1 MFIITSKIGKI
12 MANLYP
18 FLIYV
23 MVTTFTPGPNNIM
36 SMTNAMRSGYRRTL
50 RFLLGVSAGFF
61 IVMLLCGFLNVVLV
75 SLLPHIQFW
84 LNILGV
90 VYMLYLALHTI
101 ISKPV
106 DDMPGKTSLNTFK
119 AGVWMQFLNL
129 KGILYGITVFS
140 VFITP
145 YFQDFISLSL
155 FALFF
160 ALLAFISTTCWALGG
175 AVFRTYYQKCYLL
188 FNLVMG
194 GLLLYTALHSLLSS
208 LPS

>member
-1 MFIITSKIGKI
+1 

-23 MVTTFTPGPNNIM
+23 MVTTFTPGPSNIM

-50 RFLLGVSAGFF
+50 RFMLGVSTGFF
-61 IVMLLCGFLNVVLV
+61 VVMLLCGLLNVVLV
-75 SLLPHIQFW
+75 SLLPRIQFW

-101 ISKPV
+101 LSKPV
-106 DDMPGKTSLNTFK
+106 DDLLGKTDLNTFES
-119 AGVWMQFLNL
+119 GVWMQFLNL

-145 YFQDFISLSL
+145 DFKDFVSLSL
-155 FALFF
+155 FALMFS
-160 ALLAFISTTCWALGG
+160 LLAFISTTCWALGG
-175 AVFRTYYQKCYLL
+175 AVFRSYYQKYYLL
-188 FNLVMG
+188 FNLIMG
-194 GLLLYTALHSLLSS
+194 GLLLYTAFHSLLSS